1 MALKYR
7 LLRQVVTLGKQA
19 GNTLQFARSLVT
31 RKISFARFC
40 EEVADGSTIDEA
52 DLRAALTRMV
62 KVLRRH
68 MEEGDSVEIE
78 GLGTFTPTFGSDGV
92 PLDEKFNAVVHIRK
106 PRVAFRAKPSFADL
120 SGVSFE
126 RISEEEAA
134 ARDAITAKK
143 KAASK
148 KPTVDV
154 SPSPSTPR
162 ADEGSGDTGRF

>member
-7 LLRQVVTLGKQA
+7 LLRQVVKLGKQA
-19 GNTLQFARSLVT
+19 GKTMQFARSLVT

-78 GLGTFTPTFGSDGV
+78 GLGTFTPTFGSEGV

-106 PRVAFRAKPSFADL
+106 PRVVFRAKPSFADL
-120 SGVSFE
+120 SGVGFE

-134 ARDAITAKK
+134 ARDAVTAKK
-143 KAASK
+143 KAASQK
-148 KPTVDV
+148 ATPAV
-154 SPSPSTPR
+154 SDPAQSPRT
-162 ADEGSGDTGRF
+162 DGGTGDDGRF